1 MITEK
6 NGCDIV
12 QVSTLVKYII
22 DKCPNLKFMGL
33 MTIGM
38 FGYNIADGPNPDFI
52 RLIECREK
60 ICKELNIDIKNIELS
75 MGMSND
81 YEHAVSS
88 LDIIQLDKIANIY
101 IFLCDIMYFY
111 IFFFIRL
118 NLAVQM

>member
-6 NGCDIV
+6 NGCDV
-12 QVSTLVKYII
+12 VEVSTLVKHII
-22 DKCPNLKFMGL
+22 DNCPNLKFMGL

-38 FGYNIADGPNPDFI
+38 FGYNIANGPNPDFI
-52 RLIECREK
+52 RLIGCREK

-88 LDIIQLDKIANIY
+88 LGIIQLDKIVNIY
-101 IFLCDIMYFY
+101 IFLHDIYFY
-111 IFFFIRL
+111 IYFFID
-118 NLAVQM
+118 